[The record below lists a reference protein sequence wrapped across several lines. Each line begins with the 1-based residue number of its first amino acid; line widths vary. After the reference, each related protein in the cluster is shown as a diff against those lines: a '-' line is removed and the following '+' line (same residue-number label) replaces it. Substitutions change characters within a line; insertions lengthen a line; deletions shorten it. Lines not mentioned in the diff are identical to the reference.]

1 MRKIRPRRI
10 FSLTFRVAEHIA
22 SAKPTYRMKYIVPK
36 AYRVPKAPKN
46 TVQNA
51 KIISSSSQN
60 KPRPLS
66 EGGGEGSQRPSEVFR
81 TQAKSRAKFNK
92 NEKIRPQADFFLG
105 LCNAFGSISL
115 PAAMRIITHE

>member
-46 TVQNA
+46 TVQDD
-51 KIISSSSQN
+51 KIINSCSQN
-60 KPRPLS
+60 NPLPLA
-66 EGGGEGSQRPSEVFR
+66 GGGGVGSQHPSEVFR
-81 TQAKSRAKFNK
+81 TQAKSRANFNK
-92 NEKIRPQADFFLG
+92 NEKNPPAADFFL
-105 LCNAFGSISL
+105 L
-115 PAAMRIITHE
+115 